1 MILDR
6 LRASASTQD
15 TIINALAI
23 FPVASSVGRV
33 PMNRPA
39 LPEDLQVFVDS
50 YDPQGKASYVTG
62 YFQYMKTRLNFNC
75 IMMDEYGGPN
85 VAVVLPEETQVT
97 LRRLGLDNDEMDD
110 LIIALQRKIMEGEAH
125 VQLRDNN
132 LQPK

>member
-1 MILDR
+1 M
-6 LRASASTQD
+6 S
-15 TIINALAI
+15 
-23 FPVASSVGRV
+23 
-33 PMNRPA
+33 RPA